1 MPGPPSGTRGRGS
14 RWRPSWSPAPSG
26 EGAVDPPAPP
36 GPAPSRTRSL
46 RSAPSPHLPSGL
58 PPAVQASGTA
68 LGPTGAVAKPSP
80 NEGPDGPMGKDN
92 GEADCQ
98 VGEGR
103 RMGRM
108 ERREGGSEEVLPGD
122 PG

>member
-1 MPGPPSGTRGRGS
+1 
-14 RWRPSWSPAPSG
+14 
-26 EGAVDPPAPP
+26 
-36 GPAPSRTRSL
+36 
-46 RSAPSPHLPSGL
+46 
-58 PPAVQASGTA
+58 
-68 LGPTGAVAKPSP
+68 
-80 NEGPDGPMGKDN
+80 MGKDN

-103 RMGRM
+103 RMGRI